1 MITRWAVILTIMFFV
16 PVPICAGNNAVPHGH
31 MARILL
37 DERWNGKRIEMKV
50 GDEIRIE
57 LQGTGAAGYA
67 WHFDKLDQD
76 LIQLKREESK
86 EKAGESEKTVGSP
99 VRHTWVVLAK
109 RTGSSVIEMSYYR
122 IWEGKDKSIQRFK
135 VEVDIIP

>member
-1 MITRWAVILTIMFFV
+1 
-16 PVPICAGNNAVPHGH
+16 
-31 MARILL
+31 MAKILL

-76 LIQLKREESK
+76 LFQLKREESK

-99 VRHTWVVLAK
+99 VRHT
-109 RTGSSVIEMSYYR
+109 GSF
-122 IWEGKDKSIQRFK
+122 WQKGQGAAL
-135 VEVDIIP
+135 